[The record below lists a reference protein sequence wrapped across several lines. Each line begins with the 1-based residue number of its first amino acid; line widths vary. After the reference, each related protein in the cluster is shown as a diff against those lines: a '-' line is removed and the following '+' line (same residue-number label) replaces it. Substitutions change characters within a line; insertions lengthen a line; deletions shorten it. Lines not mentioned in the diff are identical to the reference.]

1 MEQLQLYIKKRHF
14 FIESK
19 NFKFENLRIEQREK
33 IRYFK
38 QVDSNT
44 WSIEISAIKSILIP
58 QTEDR
63 AYIYFGNEKNQISSE
78 NFEII
83 AKSDLFFVDQPN
95 EEIYFYVSLDSYLRF
110 IQQQKP
116 TAKAY
121 YESCELLKITPS
133 INNSIKLHLKII
145 SKFFA
150 LNEINFIVSNRK
162 EKIQKTFDF
171 YPISSNYL
179 GENKF
184 ENIFEILFTPSIE
197 IPELKS
203 RFDYF
208 DYDTSVF
215 DFWFNINIEELPL
228 TKYRFR
234 IPYSELVPS
243 ESWCEFND
251 EEMISLNWYGTGYGN
266 LSSRIVILKKDVYK
280 QYLTIIDDK
289 KSGENITN
297 NKKPIILVTEYPYK
311 AQENGLIF
319 FQYLMEKQNIYEPY
333 YIISENSPDLKK
345 LENYREN
352 VLFYKSVEHIKIF
365 YKAQYIAH
373 THTPNYA
380 LPFLSKHNEMQRN
393 QMKKIFLQHGIIG
406 VRNLEY
412 MYGRKT
418 HPLLI
423 NKFVVSSR
431 REYEIVRD
439 ELFYPE
445 EDIALTGLARFDRLL
460 SGNNIL
466 RSFSLRKNILI
477 MPTWR
482 NGLELL
488 PDDKFMQTQFYEEI
502 YGLINDNAFREI
514 AKRKKLTIN
523 LYLHN
528 NFQKYNHLFKSDF
541 VKILSSK
548 EVIVQDLLK
557 SHGILITDY
566 SSVGLD
572 FAIQKRAVLY
582 FQFDE
587 KLKEQRDDTEREN
600 SFLPGPIFTDR
611 TTLIQ
616 KIRNKTTFNQ
626 IDYTYKKQLK
636 ETLYKYMDQK
646 ACKRIFDVLK
656 EM

>member
-1 MEQLQLYIKKRHF
+1 MEQIQLYTKKQYF

-19 NFKFENLRIEQREK
+19 QFKFENLRIEQKEK
-33 IRYFK
+33 IRYFE
-38 QVDSNT
+38 QINPFT
-44 WSIEISAIKSILIP
+44 WRIELSTIKSILTP
-58 QTEDR
+58 QSEDR
-63 AYIYFGNEKNQISSE
+63 AYIYFGNKKNQISSE

-83 AKSDLFFVDQPN
+83 AKNNLFFSDQTN
-95 EEIYFYVSLDSYLRF
+95 EEVYFYISLDNYLRF

-121 YESCELLKITPS
+121 YKSCELLKIESS
-133 INNSIKLHLKII
+133 IDNSIKLHLKIM

-150 LNEINFIVSNRK
+150 LNEIQFIISNRK
-162 EKIQKTFDF
+162 EKIQKSFDF

-179 GENKF
+179 GKNIF
-184 ENIFEILFTPSIE
+184 ENIFEISFTPSME

-215 DFWFNINIEELPL
+215 DFWFNINVKELPL

-243 ESWCEFND
+243 ESWCAFND
-251 EEMISLNWYGTGYGN
+251 DEMISLNWYGTGYGN
-266 LSSRIVILKKDVYK
+266 LSSRIVILKKDVYE
-280 QYLTIIDDK
+280 QYLNIIHNK
-289 KSGENITN
+289 NSGESINDNI
-297 NKKPIILVTEYPYK
+297 KPIILVTEYPYK

-319 FQYLMEKQNIYEPY
+319 FQYLMEKQNIYKPY
-333 YIISENSPDLKK
+333 YIISENSPDLKN
-345 LENYREN
+345 LENYKEN
-352 VLFYKSVEHIKIF
+352 ILFYKSVEHIKVF
-365 YKAQYIAH
+365 YQAQYIAH

-380 LPFLSKHNEMQRN
+380 LPFLSKHNETQRN

-423 NKFVVSSR
+423 DKFIVSSK

-445 EDIALTGLARFDRLL
+445 NDIALTGLARFDRLL
-460 SGNNIL
+460 SGNSFIH
-466 RSFSLRKNILI
+466 SFSLRKNILI

-488 PDDKFMQTQFYEEI
+488 SDDKFMQTKFYEEI
-502 YGLINDNAFREI
+502 YGLINDDSFREL
-514 AKRKKLTIN
+514 ARKKKLTIN

-541 VKILSSK
+541 VNVLSSK
-548 EVIVQDLLK
+548 EEIVQDLLK

-587 KLKEQRDDTEREN
+587 KLKEQRDDTSSEN
-600 SFLPGPIFTDR
+600 SFLPGPIFTNR
-611 TTLIQ
+611 AELIQ
-616 KIRNKTTFNQ
+616 KIRSKTVFNQ
-626 IDYTYKKQLK
+626 IDTIYRKRLTD
-636 ETLYKYMDQK
+636 TLYKYMDQK
-646 ACKRIFDVLK
+646 ACKRIFNVLK